1 MLNHEPNLNPP
12 DDKKLERLANY
23 VDNLDLENL
32 ALEIQSYG
40 LDERVKETVLE
51 LEIPNAN
58 DFMKEVIQESNLDF
72 LIKLVSK
79 KTISEIRE
87 TLIDKMYWRNDETF
101 RL

>member
-12 DDKKLERLANY
+12 DDKKLERLSNY